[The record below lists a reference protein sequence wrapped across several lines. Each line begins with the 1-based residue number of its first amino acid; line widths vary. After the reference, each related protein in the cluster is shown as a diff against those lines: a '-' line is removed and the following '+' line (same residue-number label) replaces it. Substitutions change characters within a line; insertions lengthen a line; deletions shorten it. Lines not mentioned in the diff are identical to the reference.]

1 MPFLLIIGVTIFF
14 CAYILIIS
22 DKVHRTIAAIL
33 GGMLMI
39 ILGIV
44 PQEKAF
50 YYIDWNVIFLLIG
63 MMILVGAIQ
72 KTGLLQYIAIK
83 SAKIARGNPYAT
95 MGLLILTTALFSAFL
110 DNVTTVVLIAPV
122 SILIAVELGISPIPF
137 LISEALASNVGGTA
151 TLVGDPPNIMI
162 GSAADLSFVDFIKN
176 MTPPVILMVLLLP
189 LIMKWIMGKRMV
201 VSYERKARIMEF
213 DTSKIIENP
222 VLLKKSLIVFSL
234 VIIGFFL
241 HTIINVDVSVV
252 AMFGAFLL
260 LLILKEQKE
269 MLRGLLSQVE
279 WSSLFFFI
287 GFFIM
292 VGGLIELG
300 VINALSYKLFSVFG
314 ENISLT
320 SLFILWSSGIASSI
334 IDNIPFVATMIPV
347 IKVLGSQWGAQAI
360 LPVWWALAL
369 GACLGGNIT
378 LIGAAA
384 NVVVA
389 DIAEKNGYS
398 ISFWEF
404 TRYGALI
411 TFINLSISSF
421 YLWLRYLR

>member
-1 MPFLLIIGVTIFF
+1 MSFLLIIGVTIFF

-22 DKVHRTIAAIL
+22 DKVHRTIAAVL

-83 SAKIARGNPYAT
+83 SAKFARGNPYAT

-122 SILIAVELGISPIPF
+122 SILIAVELGISPVPF

-189 LIMKWIMGKRMV
+189 LIMRLIMGKRMV

-234 VIIGFFL
+234 VIIGFSL

-279 WSSLFFFI
+279 WISIFFFV
-287 GFFIM
+287 GLFIM
-292 VGGLIELG
+292 VGGLVELG
-300 VINALSYKLFSVFG
+300 VIRIISSRLLHIMGGNLSLASFILLWTSGALCSVF
-314 ENISLT
+314 N
-320 SLFILWSSGIASSI
+320 
-334 IDNIPFVATMIPV
+334 NIPYVATVIPIV
-347 IKVLGSQWGAQAI
+347 QDMGTYLGPQTI
-360 LPVWWALAL
+360 HPLWWALAL
-369 GACLGGNIT
+369 GACLGGNGT
-378 LIGAAA
+378 MVGAAA

-404 TRYGALI
+404 ARYGALI